1 MEAISDEE
9 LLEQYRRA
17 PASPLGGSSLNQL
30 FERHHSRVAAWCY
43 RLTGDVDSATDL
55 AQEVFLKAFQRIDS
69 FRSDSKFTTWL
80 YSIARNH
87 CLDELRSRRG
97 RPLEASEVVLETM
110 PDSRAEDASQLIER
124 NESEQI
130 LRQLMRDSL
139 DETESKVMT
148 MHYVHEL
155 PLDSITR
162 LLGLTN
168 QSGAKA
174 YIVSAKRKLNRG
186 IARWKRGSRQPG
198 GDENAE

>member
-1 MEAISDEE
+1 MEASDEE

-17 PASPLGGSSLNQL
+17 PASSKGGSSLNQL

-43 RLTGDVDSATDL
+43 RITGDVDSATDL
-55 AQEVFLKAFQRIDS
+55 AQEVFLKAFQRIGS

-80 YSIARNH
+80 YSIARNR
-87 CLDELRSRRG
+87 CLDELRSRGG
-97 RPLEASEVVLETM
+97 RPVETSEVPLETIV
-110 PDSRAEDASQLIER
+110 DSRSEDASQAVER
-124 NESEQI
+124 GQSEQI
-130 LRQLMRDSL
+130 LRQLMKESL

-148 MHYVHEL
+148 MHYVHEM

-162 LLGLTN
+162 LLALTN

-186 IARWKRGSRQPG
+186 ITRWKSGTRQSRS
-198 GDENAE
+198 DDHAE

>member
-1 MEAISDEE
+1 MEASDEE
-9 LLEQYRRA
+9 LLEQYCRA
-17 PASPLGGSSLNQL
+17 PASSKGGSSLNQL

-43 RLTGDVDSATDL
+43 RITGDVDSATDL
-55 AQEVFLKAFQRIDS
+55 AQEVFLKAFQRIGS

-87 CLDELRSRRG
+87 CLDELRSRGG
-97 RPLEASEVVLETM
+97 RPVETSEVPLETIV
-110 PDSRAEDASQLIER
+110 DSRSEDASQAVER
-124 NESEQI
+124 GQSEQI
-130 LRQLMRDSL
+130 LRQLMKESL

-148 MHYVHEL
+148 MHYVHEM

-162 LLGLTN
+162 LLALTN

-186 IARWKRGSRQPG
+186 ITRWKSGTRQLRS
-198 GDENAE
+198 DDHAE